1 MIDSITRTC
10 LVSLALGSA
19 IVAGC
24 GKTEDAKKPAT
35 QVAARVN
42 STEITVSQINAVLAR
57 TPNVTPET
65 SDRIKREIL
74 DRLIDQE
81 LAKQQAIEK
90 KLDRQPETLRKLE
103 NARSDI
109 LVGAYFEQ
117 IAAAQPRAT
126 PEEAKQYFEQHPEL
140 FSKRRIYDIEEI
152 LVEPKP
158 DLAAA
163 LRAQVTKARS
173 IEEIAVWLKSREVR
187 FTVNKGIRAAEQL
200 PLEVVPKLQGM
211 KAGEIQVFDAPS
223 GAQQV
228 IHLVGSQDQPVSE
241 AIALP
246 RIQEFLFNRSSRE
259 AVAKEFK
266 ALKDS
271 AKIEYVGE
279 FAVSAAEAGA
289 KAKAAAEAKAKKIA
303 EEKSKAEA
311 AAKARA
317 AAAQSQADAD
327 AKERAERLAK
337 ARAEAEK
344 DRLEA
349 EAKAKAKTEAKAKDA
364 PAKELPAG
372 TIDKGVRGLK

>member
-1 MIDSITRTC
+1 V
-10 LVSLALGSA
+10 LSLAIVGA
-19 IVAGC
+19 IVGGC
-24 GKTEDAKKPAT
+24 GKTEEDKKPAT

-42 STEITVSQINAVLAR
+42 STEITVSQINAVLVR

-109 LVGAYFEQ
+109 LVGAYFQQ
-117 IAAAQPRAT
+117 IAAAQPRPS
-126 PEEAKQYFEQHPEL
+126 PEEAKEYFAKHPEL
-140 FSKRRIYDIEEI
+140 FSNRRIYDIEEL
-152 LVEPKP
+152 LVAPKP

-163 LRAQVTKARS
+163 LRSQVTKARS
-173 IEEIAVWLKSREVR
+173 IEEIAVWLKSRDVR

-200 PLEVVPKLQGM
+200 PLEIVPKLQGM
-211 KAGEIQVFDAPS
+211 KAGEIQVFDAPN
-223 GAQQV
+223 GAHQV
-228 IHLVGSQDQPVSE
+228 VHLVGSQDQPVSE

-246 RIQEFLFNRSSRE
+246 RIQEFLMNRSSRE

-271 AKIEYVGE
+271 AKIEYIGE

-303 EEKSKAEA
+303 EAKAKAEA
-311 AAKARA
+311 DAKARA
-317 AAAQSQADAD
+317 AAAQAQADAD

-344 DRLEA
+344 DR
-349 EAKAKAKTEAKAKDA
+349 
-364 PAKELPAG
+364 
-372 TIDKGVRGLK
+372 